1 MTLTKPKTSDT
12 PGRER
17 VSPYFLTVMIFIT
30 ASILVL
36 SCYIRIAYFRTFDEP
51 IYYESFTPQKL
62 REFGGSPEFVDV
74 GLHIDRFQE
83 FDVTKNKF
91 QFSGSLWFEFEAG
104 AVSIETLQNFA
115 FERGTILYRSDPDT
129 ALDGTRLLV
138 RYLVRVAY
146 NAGLIFTDFPLD
158 DHRINLVLTHPFL
171 SPEEVIFDTKTTD
184 FIYGGNLI
192 PFGWRMVG
200 RSVKSGYTVA
210 DLTED
215 AKPRQVL
222 QPVVGF
228 SLDIE
233 RYGVRYT
240 LAIILPILLIHFLM
254 FFCLSVETGPSVT
267 IALGGIT
274 GTLAYRYVIEQ
285 LSPLTGDLMLS
296 DHFFFLILT
305 SSMLIFLLNK
315 VDLFL
320 LRLPLSIKKL
330 AVFGIH
336 VFTLSAALYLLTP

>member
-1 MTLTKPKTSDT
+1 MTTPNPTSD
-12 PGRER
+12 PSAIRER
-17 VSPYFLTVMIFIT
+17 ISPYFQTTLIIFTALVFVAAFYVRLT
-30 ASILVL
+30 
-36 SCYIRIAYFRTFDEP
+36 YFHTNDEP
-51 IYYESFTPQKL
+51 MYFESLTPQGLK
-62 REFGGSPEFVDV
+62 EFGGFPEFINV

-83 FDVTKNKF
+83 FDVTKNRF
-91 QFSGSLWFEFEAG
+91 QFAGSVWFEFEAG
-104 AVSIETLQNFA
+104 AVSIETLENFS
-115 FERGTILYRSDPDT
+115 FERGTILYRSEPDT
-129 ALDGTRLLV
+129 SLEGTRLIV

-184 FIYGGNLI
+184 FIFAGNLI
-192 PFGWRMVG
+192 PFGWRNIG
-200 RSVKSGYTVA
+200 RSVKEGYTISR
-210 DLTED
+210 LTED
-215 AKPRQVL
+215 AKQRQIL

-240 LAIILPILLIHFLM
+240 LAILLPIMLIHFLM
-254 FFCLSVETGPSVT
+254 FFALSVETGPSVT

-274 GTLAYRYVIEQ
+274 GILAYRYVIEQ

-296 DHFFFLILT
+296 DHFYFLFLT

-315 VDLFL
+315 IDLFV
-320 LRLPLSIKKL
+320 LRLPLLLKKL
-330 AVFGIH
+330 GIIFIH
-336 VFTLSAALYLLTP
+336 AFTLSASLYLLSY